1 MTIIP
6 SGGMEIRRSG
16 QMKAYLGSC
25 VGVAIIDSK
34 RHIGGMIHILL
45 PEPLCDIPE
54 TQFTYY
60 ASSGIPL
67 FLNSLA
73 EEGAEKEDLS
83 AYISGGALIDPSSHQ
98 DLALNIGGRTLE
110 ITLKILKENNIP
122 IRFLEASGMI
132 GFCIMLDIDKAKCT
146 IEPVIQETHKMKAQ
160 SSAMPALAE
169 IGKIIEDLQPVPQIA
184 LGIASMISDEMTGIS
199 TIATEIRRDQ
209 VLTAEVLKLCNSSY
223 LGISRKIETIDEAIL
238 ILGSK
243 TLLQLVITAQAEKLL
258 MGFEKGYSL
267 MRGGLFYHAIATARL
282 SEKLSRVHNK
292 IRPDLAY
299 TAGLLHDIGKV
310 VLDQFMARVQPLF
323 YRILVAHGED
333 SSILEQKIFGI
344 DHNLAGLHLAE
355 SWKLPEVIKDVI
367 LFHHNPDKAMKN
379 KDLVHLVYVADAIAQ
394 KFLPGFEIEHID
406 TVPFKESLHFLSLT
420 PDMISDALDVLIDI
434 F

>member
-1 MTIIP
+1 
-6 SGGMEIRRSG
+6 
-16 QMKAYLGSC
+16 
-25 VGVAIIDSK
+25 
-34 RHIGGMIHILL
+34 
-45 PEPLCDIPE
+45 
-54 TQFTYY
+54 
-60 ASSGIPL
+60 
-67 FLNSLA
+67 
-73 EEGAEKEDLS
+73 
-83 AYISGGALIDPSSHQ
+83 
-98 DLALNIGGRTLE
+98 
-110 ITLKILKENNIP
+110 
-122 IRFLEASGMI
+122 
-132 GFCIMLDIDKAKCT
+132 
-146 IEPVIQETHKMKAQ
+146 MKAQ
-160 SSAMPALAE
+160 PSAMPALAE

-223 LGISRKIETIDEAIL
+223 LGISRKIETIDEAII

-323 YRILVAHGED
+323 YRILLARGED

-406 TVPFKESLHFLSLT
+406 TAPFKDSLRFLSLT
-420 PDMISDALDVLIDI
+420 PDMISDALEVLIDI

>member
-1 MTIIP
+1 MTIVP

-25 VGVAIIDSK
+25 VGVAIVDTK

-54 TQFTYY
+54 TQLTYY

-67 FLNSLA
+67 FLNSLS

-132 GFCIMLDIDKAKCT
+132 GFCIMLDIDKAQCT
-146 IEPVIQETHKMKAQ
+146 IEPVIQETHKKESQ
-160 SSAMPALAE
+160 PSAMPALAE

-223 LGISRKIETIDEAIL
+223 LGISRKIETIDEAII

-323 YRILVAHGED
+323 YRIMAAHGED

-344 DHNLAGLHLAE
+344 NHNLAGLHLAE
-355 SWKLPEVIKDVI
+355 SWKHRK
-367 LFHHNPDKAMKN
+367 
-379 KDLVHLVYVADAIAQ
+379 
-394 KFLPGFEIEHID
+394 
-406 TVPFKESLHFLSLT
+406 
-420 PDMISDALDVLIDI
+420 
-434 F
+434 